1 MRRRQSRQSPVVDVG
16 HSHDHRDGVS
26 KKVGGDVFQKVSIA
40 RSLATLVF
48 IFISATTVNAQIL
61 LEHKG
66 TSYRTQSDNFAPL
79 AEVIVGGSDVY
90 ITGFSVFGQTS
101 VPTDVRWVIFDSLIP
116 YSPVLLSPI
125 HSIEGRP
132 GSFAAK
138 ALWYDSPSIEFTML
152 ANHRYAMGLLA
163 DRLGP
168 SGFRWGVNVTSNRYG
183 GGGRTIDADVVSV
196 PFTAALANA
205 GLAGSF
211 YSTPVVYTFNGADPL
226 GWNDAIQPSLRIL
239 SPVAEPAEWAMILA
253 GLMLIG
259 WVSRRRRRRP
269 A

>member
-1 MRRRQSRQSPVVDVG
+1 M
-16 HSHDHRDGVS
+16 
-26 KKVGGDVFQKVSIA
+26 FQKVSIA

-90 ITGFSVFGQTS
+90 ITSFSVFGQTS
-101 VPTDVRWVIFDSLIP
+101 VPTDVRWVIFDSLAP
-116 YSPVLLSPI
+116 KSPVLLSPVQ
-125 HSIEGRP
+125 SIEGRP

-138 ALWYDSPSIEFTML
+138 ALWYDSPSMEFTML

-183 GGGRTIDADVVSV
+183 GGGRTIRDIVSV

-226 GWNDAIQPSLRIL
+226 GWNDAIQPSLPFSVPLRNQAL
-239 SPVAEPAEWAMILA
+239 GDDFVGVDADRLGVSEKEAPPRLTKPLLHGSRARDGRVACQI
-253 GLMLIG
+253 
-259 WVSRRRRRRP
+259 
-269 A
+269 